1 EVDLPAVVCPRVLLV
16 LKVTI
21 VGGATGRERPLEVR
35 RVDRREARVHAREQR
50 LRLDDQVSELPRLTP
65 EDDAIESRQVAVL
78 EEQRRQRGTLPA
90 ARRAAIQDLAT
101 VAVEELLLRSRVGA
115 PVLLNRGS
123 RRTPGLCD
131 PLQPPPRYRGQ
142 QVRRVPFRN
151 LLANKPGRRHRGCAP
166 TPTRPRPGP
175 SASSACSSGSGSRA
189 LPSQGRTP
197 RQARRPPAPRRGA
210 CPRQPD
216 RRARLDPGIL
226 RARLASPPGPPP
238 SIRRT
243 STASRPP
250 QLRRRGGD
258 ACAR

>member
-1 EVDLPAVVCPRVLLV
+1 GRSAIVRNPATKTLRIELWIEPCSPAPKHPVVTRPARVGRAANDARQSRIRTADASEKCQILALQKVRQLVEAEEVDLPAVVCPRVLLV

-151 LLANKPGRRHRGCAP
+151 LLA
-166 TPTRPRPGP
+166 
-175 SASSACSSGSGSRA
+175 
-189 LPSQGRTP
+189 
-197 RQARRPPAPRRGA
+197 
-210 CPRQPD
+210 
-216 RRARLDPGIL
+216 
-226 RARLASPPGPPP
+226 
-238 SIRRT
+238 
-243 STASRPP
+243 
-250 QLRRRGGD
+250 
-258 ACAR
+258 